1 MKKSASELMKELKII
16 KKEIEELYYDD
27 FTNGEFTVGMDS
39 DYESSY
45 DYAANRQREQEL
57 REEERKIKSVLN
69 KFNNEQTVKGY
80 SLTISEGLVI
90 LAQLKAQ
97 IDHLQRMASKKEFSQ
112 SYSSTTMLGYKVK
125 ELNKTIKELTRQ
137 QNSLQIAIDHTNL
150 TSSLEV

>member
-27 FTNGEFTVGMDS
+27 FTNGEYTVSMDS

-45 DYAANRQREQEL
+45 DYAANREREQEL
-57 REEERKIKSVLN
+57 REEERKIKSILN
-69 KFNNEQTVKGY
+69 KFNSEQTVRGY
-80 SLTISEGLVI
+80 SFTISEGLVI
-90 LAQLKAQ
+90 LAQLKSQ
-97 IDHLQRMASKKEFSQ
+97 IDHLQKMASKKEFSQ

-137 QNSLQIAIDHTNL
+137 QNALQIAIDHTNL

>member
-27 FTNGEFTVGMDS
+27 FTNGEYTVSMDS

-45 DYAANRQREQEL
+45 DYAANREREQEL
-57 REEERKIKSVLN
+57 REEERKIKSILN
-69 KFNNEQTVKGY
+69 KFNSEQTVRGY
-80 SLTISEGLVI
+80 SFTISEGLVI
-90 LAQLKAQ
+90 LAQLKSQ
-97 IDHLQRMASKKEFSQ
+97 IDHLQKMASKKEFSQ

-137 QNSLQIAIDHTNL
+137 QNALQIAIDHTNL
-150 TSSLEV
+150 TSNLEV